1 MDIKEEA
8 INDIENFINSLDEKR
23 ANILSYWIKDYVR
36 YLKKLSR
43 IGRSIKS
50 VQDPQNED

>member
-23 ANILSYWIKDYVR
+23 ANIFSYWIKDYVR
-36 YLKKLSR
+36 YLKKIVENR
-43 IGRSIKS
+43 QKY
-50 VQDPQNED
+50 

>member
-23 ANILSYWIKDYVR
+23 ANISHTGLNNTQVFKKRFSICL
-36 YLKKLSR
+36 LKY
-43 IGRSIKS
+43 
-50 VQDPQNED
+50 